1 MFTIEIEDGREAPL
15 QPWTLH
21 VHIPSPPVN
30 YVQDNT
36 KIKLKTKKYMLFD
49 IFDKSEEY
57 FYDYF

>member
-1 MFTIEIEDGREAPL
+1 MDAKRPDSLVLYMYIS
-15 QPWTLH
+15 
-21 VHIPSPPVN
+21 SPPVS